1 MTSTNETI
9 FALSTVF
16 GKSGVAVIRIS
27 GNYTL
32 KTLNHF
38 HIKKEIKPRF
48 ATLVDLYDD
57 SDQLIDNGI
66 IIYFPAPNSFTGEDV
81 IELQV
86 HGSKAVI
93 KIILEELSKIFVMAK
108 PGEFSLRAFLN
119 GKFNLTRIEG
129 IADLIDAET
138 KIQAK
143 QAIKQISGELERLYI
158 NWRQKLIAIQ
168 SKIEAYVNFPED
180 ILAEKN
186 ELEKINNEVKI
197 LVQLIQEHLND
208 NRRGERLREGLHVV
222 ITGKPN
228 VGKSTLFNFLAKRD
242 IAIISEYAGTTRD
255 VLEAH
260 IDICGYPIILS
271 DTAGIRESSDPIE
284 SEGII
289 RAKKRSFE
297 ADLRIE
303 LFSFEQRYNVN
314 YQATNNI
321 PSGVTALGA
330 QLCKY
335 CNQQTVS
342 SQCVTLGFKYEN
354 TCKLCN
360 RQWILE
366 TCAESN
372 VHDEISWILVS
383 SIGMTSN
390 SNDTVY
396 VLSKADNVINDHSI
410 KINGVDF
417 LPVSILKEIGT
428 EKLISVIREKVEE
441 KFGHDRDTPVITR
454 QRHRIHMQKAL
465 EHLRNFNI
473 DNPIELM
480 SEDLRLAAFE
490 LGAVVGIINVE
501 DILDSVFSNFCVGK

>member
-1 MTSTNETI
+1 MTNTNETI

-16 GKSGVAVIRIS
+16 GKSGVAVIKIS
-27 GNYTL
+27 GNYAL
-32 KTLNHF
+32 KALNHF

-57 SDQLIDNGI
+57 SSQLIDNGI

-93 KIILEELSKIFVMAK
+93 KIILEELSKVFVMAE

-119 GKFNLTRIEG
+119 GKFDLTQIEG

-138 KIQAK
+138 KMQAK
-143 QAIKQISGELERLYI
+143 QAIKQISGELERLYS
-158 NWRQKLIAIQ
+158 NWRQRLITIQ
-168 SKIEAYVNFPED
+168 SKIEAYIDFPED
-180 ILAEKN
+180 VWTEKN
-186 ELEKINNEVKI
+186 ELEKINNEVRA

-242 IAIISEYAGTTRD
+242 IAIVSEYAGTTRD
-255 VLEAH
+255 ILEAH
-260 IDICGYPIILS
+260 IDIGGYPIILS

-284 SEGII
+284 SEGIS

-303 LFSFEQRYNVN
+303 LFPFEQRHNINCNV
-314 YQATNNI
+314 
-321 PSGVTALGA
+321 V
-330 QLCKY
+330 
-335 CNQQTVS
+335 
-342 SQCVTLGFKYEN
+342 
-354 TCKLCN
+354 
-360 RQWILE
+360 
-366 TCAESN
+366 
-372 VHDEISWILVS
+372 
-383 SIGMTSN
+383 N
-390 SNDTVY
+390 SDTIY
-396 VLSKADNVINDHSI
+396 VLSKADDVINNHNI
-410 KINGVDF
+410 KINGIDL
-417 LPVSILKEIGT
+417 LPISILKGIGT
-428 EKLISVIREKVEE
+428 NKLISLIKEKAEE

-454 QRHRIHMQKAL
+454 QRHRNHMKKAL
-465 EHLRNFNI
+465 EHLQRFNI
-473 DNPIELM
+473 DNPIELI

-490 LGAVVGIINVE
+490 LGAGIGIIDVE
-501 DILDSVFSNFCVGK
+501 EILSSVFSNFCVGK

>member
-1 MTSTNETI
+1 MTNINETI

-27 GNYTL
+27 GEYAL
-32 KTLNHF
+32 KALNHF

-57 SDQLIDNGI
+57 SNQLIDNGI

-108 PGEFSLRAFLN
+108 SGEFSLRAFLN
-119 GKFNLTRIEG
+119 GKFDLTQIEG

-138 KIQAK
+138 KMQAK
-143 QAIKQISGELERLYI
+143 QAIKQISGELERLYSS
-158 NWRQKLIAIQ
+158 WRQELITIQ
-168 SKIEAYVNFPED
+168 SKIEAYIDFPED
-180 ILAEKN
+180 IWAEKN
-186 ELEKINNEVKI
+186 ELEKISNEVQA
-197 LVQLIQEHLND
+197 LVRLIQEHLND

-222 ITGKPN
+222 ITGEPN

-242 IAIISEYAGTTRD
+242 IAIVSEYAGTTRD
-255 VLEAH
+255 ILEAH
-260 IDICGYPIILS
+260 IDIGGYPIILS

-284 SEGII
+284 SEGIS

-303 LFSFEQRYNVN
+303 LFLFEQRHDVN
-314 YQATNNI
+314 YQATGNI
-321 PSGVTALGA
+321 PSVVPVLDT

-342 SQCVTLGFKYEN
+342 SQCVTLGSRYKN

-366 TCAESN
+366 TCAENN
-372 VHDEISWILVS
+372 VHDEISWIPVS
-383 SIGMTSN
+383 RTGMTSDQ
-390 SNDTVY
+390 NDTIY
-396 VLSKADNVINDHSI
+396 VLSKADDAINDRNI
-410 KINGVDF
+410 LIGGVDF
-417 LPVSILKEIGT
+417 LPISILKGIGT
-428 EKLISVIREKVEE
+428 NKLISLIKEKAEE

-454 QRHRIHMQKAL
+454 QRHRNHMQKAL
-465 EHLRNFNI
+465 EHLQRFNI
-473 DNPIELM
+473 DNPIELI

-490 LGAVVGIINVE
+490 LGAVIGVINVE
-501 DILDSVFSNFCVGK
+501 EILDSVFSNFCVGK